1 MYSRFQLLFKYC
13 KYFIGASNGK
23 GHGIHSPFVFE
34 FVRKVLMDKKKYPA
48 YKQVN
53 DWRNQLINDD
63 TVIEVIDLGAGS
75 AVNNTLQRKVSAIA
89 KNAAKPK
96 KYGQLLYRLIAYY
109 KPKNIVEIGTSL
121 GLSTAYFSLANPDS
135 SFTTL
140 EGVPSIAQRAM
151 QNFSNW
157 GLVNVK
163 LVQGN
168 FDDTLTATLS
178 KLSSVDFVFVD
189 GNHRKEP
196 TLRYFEQIMKF
207 SNNNTILVFDDI
219 HWSSE
224 MEEAWEAIKADKRVM
239 LSIDL
244 FFLGIILFKTDFY
257 QSQDF
262 ILRY

>member
-1 MYSRFQLLFKYC
+1 MYSRFQLLIRYC

-23 GHGIHSPFVFE
+23 GHGIHSPFVYE
-34 FVRKVLMDKKKYPA
+34 FVRKVLMDKKKYSA
-48 YKQVN
+48 YQQVN
-53 DWRNQLINDD
+53 NWRKELINDD
-63 TVIEVIDLGAGS
+63 AEVEVKDLGAGS
-75 AVNNTLQRKVSAIA
+75 AVNNTMHRKVSAIA

-96 KYGQLLYRLIAYY
+96 KYGQLLYRLIAFY
-109 KPKNIVEIGTSL
+109 KPKNIVEIGTSM

-135 SFTTL
+135 TIATL
-140 EGVPSIAQRAM
+140 EGVPAIALRAM

-157 GLVNVK
+157 GITNATVVE
-163 LVQGN
+163 GN
-168 FDDTLTATLS
+168 FDDTLLPVLS

-196 TLRYFEQIMKF
+196 TLRYFEEIMKF

-219 HWSSE
+219 HWSAE
-224 MEEAWEAIKADKRVM
+224 MEEAWEAIKADKRVT

-244 FFLGIILFKTDFY
+244 FFMGIILLKTDFY

-262 ILRY
+262 IIRY

>member
-1 MYSRFQLLFKYC
+1 MYSRLQLLIRYC

-23 GHGIHSPFVFE
+23 GHGIHSPFVYE

-53 DWRNQLINDD
+53 NWRKELISDD
-63 TVIEVIDLGAGS
+63 AEIEVKDLGAGS
-75 AVNNTLQRKVSAIA
+75 AVNNTVYRKVSAIA

-135 SFTTL
+135 SITTL
-140 EGVPSIAQRAM
+140 EGVPTIGLRAM

-157 GLVNVK
+157 GIANAK
-163 LVQGN
+163 LVEGN
-168 FDDTLTATLS
+168 FDDTLLPVLS
-178 KLSSVDFVFVD
+178 QLPSVDFVFVD
-189 GNHRKEP
+189 GNHRREP

-219 HWSSE
+219 HWSEE

-244 FFLGIILFKTDFY
+244 FFMGIILFKSDFY

-262 ILRY
+262 TIRH